1 MTMSTAPPPGAPV
14 ETRIV
19 APGEIKD
26 FVYRGEMIPN
36 QVSVENLDGAH
47 QANFVMQALNHGI
60 AGWKLF
66 GIIDPGQTV
75 QLLVEWPVEA
85 RFTNRSELQ
94 SSIRVHGD
102 GIFAKHDAS
111 GS

>member
-1 MTMSTAPPPGAPV
+1 MSTASPPSAAV
-14 ETRIV
+14 ETGII
-19 APGEIKD
+19 APGEVRD
-26 FVYRGEMIPN
+26 FVYRGDMIPN

-47 QANFVMQALNHGI
+47 QANFVVQALNHGI

-94 SSIRVHGD
+94 SSIRVYGD
-102 GIFAKHDAS
+102 GIFPKQD
-111 GS
+111 G